1 MGSIGDSL
9 CESTASWRE
18 WLCELQA
25 RGLKVGP
32 LLAVGDGTLKFRAAL
47 DQIYRETR
55 TQSCWVHMS
64 AQYST
69 PCPRVC
75 TARPTGDGTTSIWRP
90 PTRAQAITAFDAFL
104 KTHGAKHPR
113 AREKPDHDIHA
124 LLAFC
129 DYTAEHFS
137 LLDATNPVKSTIAAV
152 RHGNCVSRLLS
163 CALCPP

>member
-9 CESTASWRE
+9 CASTAAWRE
-18 WLCELQA
+18 WLCELKA

-32 LLAVGDGTLKFRAAL
+32 LLAVGDSTLKFWAAL

-55 TQSCWVHMS
+55 TQSFWVHMS
-64 AQYST
+64 AQYS
-69 PCPRVC
+69 
-75 TARPTGDGTTSIWRP
+75 TSIWRP

-152 RHGNCVSRLLS
+152 RNGNCVSRLLS